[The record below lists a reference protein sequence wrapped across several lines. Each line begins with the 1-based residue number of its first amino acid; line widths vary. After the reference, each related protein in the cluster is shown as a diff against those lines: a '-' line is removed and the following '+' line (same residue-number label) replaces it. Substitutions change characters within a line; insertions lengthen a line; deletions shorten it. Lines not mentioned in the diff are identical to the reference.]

1 MSCAS
6 SITSLAWTQNQN
18 DVNIFMN
25 AFNNSPCH
33 SSPNDTSSRHTSP
46 NWCQDTH
53 TAGRNISWYNVSRFS
68 KEEDM
73 ESRCTWCPLWRFQSM
88 PGLEPNPCWCSD
100 HWLLQWPPGT
110 LWYSSTIE
118 HWCSVSIATLKIS
131 SGFHVLTCIS
141 SMSSTWNKDDICLTR
156 NSFTSVSETLTLHYI
171 ATLQVEHSHRY
182 SPPFSSTT
190 SRTISYVSWYLHTSV
205 MRIAALYVQM
215 LLLLVWKSSW
225 KIVC

>member
-1 MSCAS
+1 MHS
-6 SITSLAWTQNQN
+6 TTHLATVPRMIQAVGIPLQTGAQIPTQRVVIFP
-18 DVNIFMN
+18 DNI
-25 AFNNSPCH
+25 
-33 SSPNDTSSRHTSP
+33 
-46 NWCQDTH
+46 
-53 TAGRNISWYNVSRFS
+53 YRFS

-110 LWYSSTIE
+110 LWYSSAIE

-156 NSFTSVSETLTLHYI
+156 NSFTSVSETLTLTFI
-171 ATLQVEHSHRY
+171 VTLQVEVEHSHRY

-225 KIVC
+225 KIAC